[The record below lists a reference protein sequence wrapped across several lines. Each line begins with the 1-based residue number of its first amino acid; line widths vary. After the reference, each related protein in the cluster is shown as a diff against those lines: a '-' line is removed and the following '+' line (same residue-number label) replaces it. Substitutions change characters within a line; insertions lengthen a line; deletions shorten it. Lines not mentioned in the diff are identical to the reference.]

1 MAGAVERADELRGG
15 AQMEPKD
22 LARVWD
28 DHNAAEFVSKDAEL
42 ALKTMAEDPYVRIVP
57 NGAGGRGKEQVRA
70 FYANVLIPQWP
81 DDAQMQVVNRVVGD
95 DQLVDELHVSFTHA
109 KQMDWLLPGVP
120 PSNRKVEIDGVIVVP
135 FRDGLI
141 AGERLYWDQAS
152 VLRQVGLLK
161 T

>member
-1 MAGAVERADELRGG
+1 
-15 AQMEPKD
+15 MEPKD

-28 DHNAAEFVSKDAEL
+28 DHNAAEFISKDAEL
-42 ALKTMAEDPYVRIVP
+42 ALKTMVEDPYLRIVA
-57 NGAGGRGKEQVRA
+57 NGVSASGKEQVRA

-81 DDAQMQVVNRVVGD
+81 DDAQMQVVNRVIGD

-161 T
+161 A